1 MLIRFKL
8 AGLRETRIS
17 EVAARFAF
25 GGLMTVVAGLIAS
38 RFGPSIGGLF
48 LAFPAIFPAGAT
60 LVEKHQRR
68 QKQEAGLSGRDR
80 GIDAAGLDAAGAAL
94 GAIGLAVFA
103 AMLAWKLPDGRP
115 VIWLPVAVVAWAAV
129 NGACWF
135 GWKRRS
141 KIARIIFPV
150 SRGDR

>member
-1 MLIRFKL
+1 MLIHFKL

-60 LVEKHQRR
+60 LVEKHERR
-68 QKQEAGLSGRDR
+68 RKQEAGFSGSQR
-80 GIDAAGLDAAGAAL
+80 GIDAAGADAAGAAL

-103 AMLAWKLPDGRP
+103 VVLAWELPDGRP
-115 VIWLPVAVVAWAAV
+115 LVWLPAALAGWAVV
-129 NGACWF
+129 NGVCWF
-135 GWKRRS
+135 AWKRRARIMR
-141 KIARIIFPV
+141 KIA
-150 SRGDR
+150 G